1 MSNQAYHI
9 AEQAVV
15 AIFGALKNAGVD
27 VERIASNAKTNIL
40 DSSSD
45 YQVHGDHTIIV
56 EACEIISD
64 AISRVK

>member
-1 MSNQAYHI
+1 MSNQAKHV

-27 VERIASNAKTNIL
+27 VSSIASKAQSNIL

-45 YQVHGDHTIIV
+45 YQVNGDHTIIA
-56 EACEIISD
+56 EACEVIRD
-64 AISRVK
+64 AENRVK